1 MIREELKR
9 NKLRGRAARR
19 ACNFEK
25 RLKEGKGGKLAKN
38 CLEEIKKRIEKDRK
52 ISNGEKEK
60 EEYFKEKD
68 LEELAW
74 KREGEEGMIGYEA
87 VERKEKEQREERM
100 KKIEGSKFNI

>member
-1 MIREELKR
+1 M
-9 NKLRGRAARR
+9 
-19 ACNFEK
+19 
-25 RLKEGKGGKLAKN
+25 
-38 CLEEIKKRIEKDRK
+38 EEIKKRIEKDRK

-60 EEYFKEKD
+60 EEFFKEKG

-74 KREGEEGMIGYEA
+74 KREEKEGMIEYEA